1 MKMKDIFPSM
11 PSMLKNNM
19 YVELAKRNLKRQS
32 VRTILAAIG
41 IIIGVI
47 AISSMGI
54 LGNSLKLSV
63 TDSFADVGDR
73 LVVSPAPGENQI
85 TERQVDQMRKVA
97 NIESIIPV
105 SSSGEII
112 EYKKSGATIQ
122 SFVSVYSIS
131 KDDLEKLAELE
142 EGRYFK
148 AGSTDCVVGAGIASN
163 LELTPGQKIELDGN
177 KLRVV
182 GILKEKGMGFD
193 INTDSGVFTSQ
204 EMYNKLYPDAEE
216 GYNTVIVIVKDI
228 DNIDAVSDEIEERIN
243 KKEELV
249 TVFAMNVIT
258 DSLDDVFRSISM
270 FLIGIGS
277 ISLLVAG
284 VSILNVMLMSTMER
298 TKEIGIMKAVGA
310 SRKDILKMFLLE
322 ALFLGVIASTAGAIL
337 TISGSYL
344 IMALIVKNTSYLLTL
359 SSMFYVL
366 EGFVFGIATSLVGGM
381 YPAWKASR
389 MKPLDALRYE

>member
-1 MKMKDIFPSM
+1 MKLTEKVPAF
-11 PSMLKNNM
+11 LRNNM
-19 YVELAKRNLKRQS
+19 YAELAKRNLKRQS

-63 TDSFADVGDR
+63 TDSFADIGDK
-73 LVVSPAPGENQI
+73 LIVSPAPGEDYV
-85 TERQVDQMRKVA
+85 TDRQVDQINKVG
-97 NIESIIPV
+97 NIESVIPV
-105 SSSGEII
+105 IADGEMI
-112 EYKKSGATIQ
+112 EHRKDGIDILLY
-122 SFVSVYSIS
+122 VSVYDIE
-131 KDDLEKLAELE
+131 KDDLEKLVELE

-148 AGSTDCVVGAGIASN
+148 PGSTDCVVGSSVAEN
-163 LELTPGQKIELDGN
+163 LEITPGQKIEIDDT

-182 GILKEKGMGFD
+182 GILKERGLGFD
-193 INTDSGVFTSQ
+193 INTDSGVFTSS
-204 EMYNKLYPDAEE
+204 EMYEKLYPDEDE
-216 GYNTVIVIVKDI
+216 GYDQVIVIVEDI
-228 DNIDAVSDEIEERIN
+228 EEIDKVVDEIEERIN
-243 KKEELV
+243 KKDELV
-249 TVFAMNVIT
+249 TVFATNSIT
-258 DSLDDVFRSISM
+258 ESLDDVFSSISL
-270 FLIGIGS
+270 FLMGIGS

-337 TISGSYL
+337 TIGGSYL
-344 IMALIVKNTSYLLTL
+344 VMVLVVKNTSYLLTL
-359 SSMFYVL
+359 SSMFYVM
-366 EGFVFGIATSLVGGM
+366 EGFFFGIATSLVGGM

>member
-1 MKMKDIFPSM
+1 MNITEEII
-11 PSMLKNNM
+11 SMLSNNM
-19 YVELAKRNLKRQS
+19 YAELAKRNLKRQS
-32 VRTILAAIG
+32 IRTILAAIG

-63 TDSFADVGDR
+63 TDSFADIGDK
-73 LVVSPAPGENQI
+73 LIVSPAPGEDSITHRQI
-85 TERQVDQMRKVA
+85 DQMEKVG

-112 EYKKSGATIQ
+112 EYRKSGAEVQ
-122 SFVSVYSIS
+122 SYISVYDIE
-131 KDDLEKLAELE
+131 KEGLEKLVELE
-142 EGRYFK
+142 DGRFFK
-148 AGSTDCVVGAGIASN
+148 PGSTDCVVGSSVAEN
-163 LELTPGQKIELDGN
+163 LELATGKKIEIDET

-182 GILKEKGMGFD
+182 GILKERGLGFD
-193 INTDSGVFTSQ
+193 INTDSGVFTSS
-204 EMYNKLYPDAEE
+204 EMYEKLYPDADE
-216 GYNTVIVIVKDI
+216 GYDQVIVVVKDI
-228 DNIDAVSDEIEERIN
+228 DEIDSTADEIEERIN

-249 TVFAMNVIT
+249 TVFATNSIT
-258 DSLDDVFRSISM
+258 ENLDQVFGSISL
-270 FLIGIGS
+270 FLMGIGS

-322 ALFLGVIASTAGAIL
+322 ALFLGLIASSAGALL
-337 TISGSYL
+337 TLGGGYI
-344 IMALIVKNTSYLLTL
+344 IMALVFKNASYLLTL
-359 SSMFYVL
+359 SSMFYVM
-366 EGFVFGIATSLVGGM
+366 EGFFFGIATSLIGGM

>member
-1 MKMKDIFPSM
+1 MKITERL

-19 YVELAKRNLKRQS
+19 YAELAKRNLKRQS

-63 TDSFADVGDR
+63 TDSFADIGDK
-73 LVVSPAPGENQI
+73 LVVSPAPGEDYI
-85 TERQVDQMRKVA
+85 TDRQVDLMRKVG

-105 SSSGEII
+105 SSSGEVI
-112 EYKKSGATIQ
+112 EYRKDGTTFMSY
-122 SFVSVYSIS
+122 VSVYSIG
-131 KDDLEKLAELE
+131 KDDLEKLAKLDQ
-142 EGRYFK
+142 GRYFK
-148 AGSTDCVVGAGIASN
+148 PGSTDCVVGASIASN
-163 LELTPGQKIELDGN
+163 LELTPGQKIEIDN
-177 KLRVV
+177 TKLRVV
-182 GILKEKGMGFD
+182 GILRERGLGFD
-193 INTDSGVFTSQ
+193 INTDSGVFTSA
-204 EMYNKLYPDAEE
+204 EMYDKLYPDADE
-216 GYNTVIVIVKDI
+216 GYDTVIVIVKDI
-228 DNIDAVSDEIEERIN
+228 DKIDEVADEIEERIN

-249 TVFAMNVIT
+249 TVFATNLIT
-258 DSLDDVFRSISM
+258 ESLDDVFKSISL
-270 FLIGIGS
+270 FLMGIGS

-337 TISGSYL
+337 TIAGSYL
-344 IMALIVKNTSYLLTL
+344 VMALVVKNTSYLFTL
-359 SSMFYVL
+359 SSMFYVM
-366 EGFVFGIATSLVGGM
+366 EGFFFGIATSLVGGM

>member
-1 MKMKDIFPSM
+1 MKLIKKLSA
-11 PSMLKNNM
+11 MLSNNM
-19 YVELAKRNLKRQS
+19 YAELAKRNLKRQS
-32 VRTILAAIG
+32 VRTVLAAIG

-63 TDSFADVGDR
+63 TESFADIGDK
-73 LVVSPAPGENQI
+73 LIVSPAPGEDYI
-85 TERQVDQMRKVA
+85 TDKQVDQMRKVS

-105 SSSGEII
+105 SASGEVI
-112 EYKKSGATIQ
+112 EYKDGGTTYQ
-122 SFVSVYSIS
+122 SYVSVYDIE
-131 KDDLEKLAELE
+131 KEDLEKLVELE
-142 EGRYFK
+142 DGRFFK
-148 AGSTDCVVGAGIASN
+148 PGSTDCVVGYSVADN
-163 LELTPGQKIELDGN
+163 MELTLGQKIEIDDT

-182 GILKEKGMGFD
+182 GILKERGMGFD
-193 INTDSGVFTSQ
+193 ISTDSGVFTSS
-204 EMYNKLYPDAEE
+204 EMYDKLYPDEDE
-216 GYNTVIVIVKDI
+216 GYDEVIIIVKDLEE
-228 DNIDAVSDEIEERIN
+228 IDAVSDEIEERIN
-243 KKEELV
+243 RKDELV
-249 TVFAMNVIT
+249 TVFATNMIT
-258 DSLDDVFRSISM
+258 ESLDDVFRSISV
-270 FLIGIGS
+270 FLMGIGS

-322 ALFLGVIASTAGAIL
+322 ALFLGVLASTAGAIL

-344 IMALIVKNTSYLLTL
+344 VMELLVKNTSYLFTL
-359 SSMFYVL
+359 SSMFYVA
-366 EGFVFGIATSLVGGM
+366 EGFFFGIATSLVGGM